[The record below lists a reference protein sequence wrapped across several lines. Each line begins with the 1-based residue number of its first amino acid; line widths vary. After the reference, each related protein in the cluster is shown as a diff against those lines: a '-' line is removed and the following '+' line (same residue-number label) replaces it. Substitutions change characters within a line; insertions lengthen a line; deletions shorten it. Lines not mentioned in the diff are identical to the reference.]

1 MRLVRPGA
9 VLPALALLSGC
20 FGGREAGEM
29 LWPAV
34 EHALGPAARQ
44 MSASEFVE
52 ILPGV
57 RINQDIRTVEFD
69 ATVAMDCHDPE
80 TPNVYLEVIC
90 CTRDT
95 REHEALV
102 VTGVAPSSVH
112 AALLALGG
120 EPGRP
125 GGWRR
130 GGAAIVP
137 FPPEGDRTRVW
148 FFVANGDGSTTVWEP
163 SRWIVHHETREIM
176 GSDLLEPAWVFA
188 GSRLREF
195 RGREVYDA
203 DGTGQLVGLHT
214 FGSEVIAWTRV
225 ESPEAAVDAP
235 QWLANNDLVP
245 PIGTPVRVRIEL
257 VAGDGRP

>member
-1 MRLVRPGA
+1 
-9 VLPALALLSGC
+9 
-20 FGGREAGEM
+20 
-29 LWPAV
+29 
-34 EHALGPAARQ
+34 
-44 MSASEFVE
+44 
-52 ILPGV
+52 
-57 RINQDIRTVEFD
+57 
-69 ATVAMDCHDPE
+69 
-80 TPNVYLEVIC
+80 
-90 CTRDT
+90 
-95 REHEALV
+95 
-102 VTGVAPSSVH
+102 
-112 AALLALGG
+112 
-120 EPGRP
+120 
-125 GGWRR
+125 
-130 GGAAIVP
+130 
-137 FPPEGDRTRVW
+137 
-148 FFVANGDGSTTVWEP
+148 
-163 SRWIVHHETREIM
+163 M